1 MKRELTN
8 IILIIVGCVL
18 WFMCGVS
25 LGNTVRQDS
34 LNEQAQ
40 STLDYCYNDV
50 EVENCRIEWQY
61 EGLILTG
68 FEVVGQGV

>member
-1 MKRELTN
+1 MFDKL
-8 IILIIVGCVL
+8 LLVG
-18 WFMCGVS
+18 MVS
-25 LGNTVRQDS
+25 AGMIGLSGGLVIGNVVRRDY

-40 STLDYCYNDV
+40 DTLSYCEEDD
-50 EVENCRIEWQY
+50 EVVNCRIEWQY